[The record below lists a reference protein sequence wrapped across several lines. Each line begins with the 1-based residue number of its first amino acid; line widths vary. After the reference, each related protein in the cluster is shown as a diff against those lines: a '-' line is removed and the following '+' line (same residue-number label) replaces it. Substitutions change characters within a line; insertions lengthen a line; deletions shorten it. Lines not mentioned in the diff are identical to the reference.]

1 MREHMERLKDYC
13 FNVCMIDSLQTFII
27 SPAKYD
33 AFIKDSN
40 LLNDLQITKAR
51 YEAVLSYAKIVGE
64 VGTDKLYPAFV
75 YLPFFAERFQ
85 WLPLYCYKNKN
96 QFYHV
101 NYRNTWMCRECG
113 NVMNKSI
120 LMPMA
125 EADATIYPR
134 DKRPCIPPIFQKM
147 PCPKCGKLLQNHL
160 VIIE

>member
-1 MREHMERLKDYC
+1 MERLKDYC
-13 FNVCMIDSLQTFII
+13 FNVRMIDSLQTFII

>member
-1 MREHMERLKDYC
+1 MERLKDYC
-13 FNVCMIDSLQTFII
+13 LNVCMIDGLQTFII

-51 YEAVLSYAKIVGE
+51 YEVVLSYAKIAKE
-64 VGTDKLYPAFV
+64 VGADKLYLAFV

-85 WLPLYCYKNKN
+85 WLPLYCYKSQN

-101 NYRNTWMCRECG
+101 SYRNTWMCRECG

-120 LMPMA
+120 FMPMV

-134 DKRPCIPPIFQKM
+134 DKRAGVSPIFHKI